1 MANKKI
7 VEGDVFILSDI
18 TIGEET
24 LSLKNKI
31 RLGKVIFL
39 SKITKNTIGIT
50 ISYDAFNEIPSNIDE
65 IRFTNTVFYTG
76 NQLLKNGSWKILG
89 SQIVTEPEKD
99 LTLRLIGNSLWK
111 LDTNLGILSNE
122 NRRKYKKQ
130 LIHGFGALYLI
141 INQL

>member
-39 SKITKNTIGIT
+39 SKITKNAIGIT
-50 ISYDAFNEIPSNIDE
+50 ISYDTFNEIPSNIDE
-65 IRFTNTVFYTG
+65 IKFTNTVFYTG
-76 NQLLKNGSWKILG
+76 NQLLKNGSWKIIG

-99 LTLRLIGNSLWK
+99 LTLRLIGNSLWR
-111 LDTNLGILSNE
+111 LDTNLGIISNE

>member
-65 IRFTNTVFYTG
+65 IKFTNTVFYTG
-76 NQLLKNGSWKILG
+76 NQLLKNGSWEIIG

-111 LDTNLGILSNE
+111 LDTNLGIISNE
-122 NRRKYKKQ
+122 NRRKYKEQ

>member
-65 IRFTNTVFYTG
+65 IKFTNTVFYTG
-76 NQLLKNGSWKILG
+76 NQLLKNGSWEIIG

-99 LTLRLIGNSLWK
+99 LTLRLIGNSLWR
-111 LDTNLGILSNE
+111 LDTNLGIISNE

>member
-39 SKITKNTIGIT
+39 SKITKNAIGIT

-65 IRFTNTVFYTG
+65 IKFTNTVFYTG
-76 NQLLKNGSWKILG
+76 NQLLKNGSWKIIG

-99 LTLRLIGNSLWK
+99 LTLRLIGNSLWR
-111 LDTNLGILSNE
+111 LDTNLGIISNE

>member
-18 TIGEET
+18 AIGEET

-65 IRFTNTVFYTG
+65 IKFTNTVFYTG
-76 NQLLKNGSWKILG
+76 NQLLKNGSWEIIG

-111 LDTNLGILSNE
+111 LDTNLGIISNE

>member
-39 SKITKNTIGIT
+39 SKITKNSIGIT
-50 ISYDAFNEIPSNIDE
+50 ISYDTFNEIPSNIDE
-65 IRFTNTVFYTG
+65 IKFTNTVFYTG
-76 NQLLKNGSWKILG
+76 NQLLKNGSWKIIG

-99 LTLRLIGNSLWK
+99 LTLRLIGNSLWR
-111 LDTNLGILSNE
+111 LDTNLGIISNE

>member
-65 IRFTNTVFYTG
+65 IKFTNTVFYTG
-76 NQLLKNGSWKILG
+76 NQLLKNGSWEIIG

-111 LDTNLGILSNE
+111 LDTNLGIISNK

>member
-65 IRFTNTVFYTG
+65 IKFTNTVFYTG
-76 NQLLKNGSWKILG
+76 NQLLKNGSWEIIG

-111 LDTNLGILSNE
+111 LDTNLGIISNE

-130 LIHGFGALYLI
+130 LIHGFGALYFI

>member
-99 LTLRLIGNSLWK
+99 LTLRLIGNSLWR
-111 LDTNLGILSNE
+111 LDTNLGIISNE

>member
-39 SKITKNTIGIT
+39 SKITKNTVGIT

-65 IRFTNTVFYTG
+65 IKFTNTVFYTG
-76 NQLLKNGSWKILG
+76 NQLLKNGSWEIIG

-111 LDTNLGILSNE
+111 LDTNLGIISNE

>member
-65 IRFTNTVFYTG
+65 IKFTNTVFYTG
-76 NQLLKNGSWKILG
+76 NQLLKNGSWEIIG

-111 LDTNLGILSNE
+111 LDTNLGIISNE